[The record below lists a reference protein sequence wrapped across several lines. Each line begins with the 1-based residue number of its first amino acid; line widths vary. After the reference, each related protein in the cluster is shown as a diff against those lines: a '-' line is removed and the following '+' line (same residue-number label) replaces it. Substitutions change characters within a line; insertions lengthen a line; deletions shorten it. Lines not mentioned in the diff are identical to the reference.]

1 MSNHPAPF
9 SISLVGAGKVGSTI
23 AALLK
28 RRGHR
33 IVSVISRS
41 RTSTRI
47 LGRLLGADIV
57 STHLSDISPRT
68 DLLLIA
74 VPDETIAETSARISE
89 NPHLRKSR
97 LIAFHPS
104 GMLTSGALETL
115 REQGSRVFS
124 LHPIQTFPGG
134 ISLQK
139 QMNLM
144 KGIWY
149 GFEGEA
155 HVRRVA
161 RSIVKEL
168 GGTFVE
174 IPKAEKI
181 LYHTA
186 CVFAAN
192 YPTLL
197 MAAAERL
204 SKAMGLPGLKP
215 FAPLVETAMKQ
226 ALELGP
232 DVSLTGPLSRGN
244 HAVLRAHLEALRN
257 DDPALA
263 ELYGALGRF
272 GLEFAAKRLTA
283 AQKKAMQELFTKQ

>member
-1 MSNHPAPF
+1 M
-9 SISLVGAGKVGSTI
+9 
-23 AALLK
+23 LK

-41 RTSTRI
+41 RSSTRI
-47 LGRLLGADIV
+47 LGRLLSADIA
-57 STHLSDISPRT
+57 STNLSDLSPRT
-68 DLLLIA
+68 NLLLIA
-74 VPDETIAETSARISE
+74 VPDESIAEVSAKISR
-89 NPHLRKSR
+89 NPNLRKSR
-97 LIAFHPS
+97 LTAFHPS
-104 GMLTSGALETL
+104 GMLTSDALETL
-115 REQGSRVFS
+115 RGQGSRIFS
-124 LHPIQTFPGG
+124 LHPIQTFPDG

-144 KGIWY
+144 KGVWY

-155 HVRRVA
+155 HVRPAA
-161 RSIVKEL
+161 RSLVREL
-168 GGTFVE
+168 GGKFVE

-204 SKAMGLPGLKP
+204 SNALGLPGLKP
-215 FAPLVETAMKQ
+215 FAPLVETAMQQ

-232 DVSLTGPLSRGN
+232 GVSLTGPLSRGS
-244 HAVLRAHLEALRN
+244 HVVLRRHLEALRSH
-257 DDPALA
+257 DPALA
-263 ELYGALGRF
+263 ELYVALGRF
-272 GLEFAAKRLTA
+272 GLEVAAKRLTA
-283 AQKKAMQELFTKQ
+283 AQKKALQELLTRT